1 MLQVKNLED
10 DNDSLRSDIEKYQR
24 KMFELTRDNN
34 LLKQRNMPSYY
45 HMTSSSSP
53 FIVRCMLTIPII

>member
-1 MLQVKNLED
+1 MLQVKSLED
-10 DNDSLRSDIEKYQR
+10 DNDSLRSDIEKYKY
-24 KMFELTRDNN
+24 KMTELTRDNH

-53 FIVRCMLTIPII
+53 FIVCCIIIIC